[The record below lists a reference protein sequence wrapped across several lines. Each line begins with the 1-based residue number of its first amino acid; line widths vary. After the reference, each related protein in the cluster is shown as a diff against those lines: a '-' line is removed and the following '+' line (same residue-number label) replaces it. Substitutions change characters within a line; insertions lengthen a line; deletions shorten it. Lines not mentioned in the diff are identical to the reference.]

1 MTEFLQRFPETRSAR
16 FQLTMSET
24 PTARMIMLLCDGELA
39 PREAE
44 ALQRLLE
51 SDPCQRSR
59 LELQRGLRRRV
70 AAVLQTGCEPPP
82 GLADRVRRSLAETQH
97 QNEATEESPRRSL
110 VLSWLRGPP
119 RANVFAVAASL
130 ALVAGVVVVTIQ
142 LPSIDDWWSTPAR
155 LDLVSEAV
163 PFVAGEHIRCAGSA
177 PSRQEKAKFKSPEEA
192 ASELSDWLGAP
203 VRVVG
208 MTENLHRNG
217 WEFLGGGYC
226 GVPVPER
233 SAHLIYTRRD
243 LSQGPAML
251 SIFIVPDDGGYSV
264 WGDEV
269 PLEPGELIELPRGP
283 NLGREVTIYSDG
295 ALVYF
300 MVACYSGALD
310 GVPNALEEA
319 LKAPWR

>member
-1 MTEFLQRFPETRSAR
+1 
-16 FQLTMSET
+16 
-24 PTARMIMLLCDGELA
+24 MLLCDGELA

-70 AAVLQTGCEPPP
+70 AAVLEAGCELPP
-82 GLADRVRRSLAETQH
+82 GLEDRVRRSLAETLPGD
-97 QNEATEESPRRSL
+97 ESTEESPRRSL
-110 VLSWLRGPP
+110 VWSWLRGPQ

-130 ALVAGVVVVTIQ
+130 TLVAGVVVVSIF
-142 LPSIDDWWSTPAR
+142 LPSIDDWWSRPAS
-155 LDLVSEAV
+155 LNLVSEAV
-163 PFVAGEHIRCAGSA
+163 PFVADEHIRCAGSA
-177 PSRQEKAKFKSPEEA
+177 PTRQEKAKFKSPEKA
-192 ASELSDWLGAP
+192 ASELSDWLGSP

-208 MTENLHRNG
+208 MTENLRRTG
-217 WEFLGGGYC
+217 WEFLGGGHC

-233 SAHLIYTRRD
+233 SAHLIYTRQD
-243 LSQGPAML
+243 LPQGPAML

-269 PLEPGELIELPRGP
+269 PLEPGVLIELPRGP
-283 NLGREVTIYSDG
+283 NLVREVTIYSDG

-310 GVPNALEEA
+310 GVPNAVVTA
-319 LKAPWR
+319 LKAPRR

>member
-1 MTEFLQRFPETRSAR
+1 
-16 FQLTMSET
+16 MSET

-59 LELQRGLRRRV
+59 VEFQRGLRRRV

-97 QNEATEESPRRSL
+97 QIESTEESPRGSL
-110 VLSWLRGPP
+110 VWSWLRGPQ
-119 RANVFAVAASL
+119 RANVFYVAASL
-130 ALVAGVVVVTIQ
+130 TLVAGAVLVGIFGR
-142 LPSIDDWWSTPAR
+142 PIDQWRRPAP
-155 LDLVSEAV
+155 LNLVSEAV
-163 PFVAGEHIRCAGSA
+163 PYVADEHIRCAGSA
-177 PSRQEKAKFKSPEEA
+177 PSRLEKAKFKSPEKA
-192 ASELSDWLGAP
+192 ASKLSDWLSAP

-208 MTENLHRNG
+208 MTENLRQTG

-226 GVPVPER
+226 GVPVAER
-233 SAHLIYTRRD
+233 SAHLLYTRQD
-243 LSQGPAML
+243 LPQGPAML

-264 WGDEV
+264 KRWGREV
-269 PLEPGELIELPRGP
+269 PLEPGALIELLPGP

-295 ALVYF
+295 VLVYF

-310 GVPNALEEA
+310 GVPNAIEDA
-319 LKAPWR
+319 LKAPRR